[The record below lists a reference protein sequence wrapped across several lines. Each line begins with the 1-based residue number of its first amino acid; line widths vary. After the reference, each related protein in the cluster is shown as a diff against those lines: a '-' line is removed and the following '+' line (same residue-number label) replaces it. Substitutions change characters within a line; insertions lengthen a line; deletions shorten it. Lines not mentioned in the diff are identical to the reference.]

1 MTDFHQ
7 VLNGVEGFPSKT
19 SGFVILSRDVR
30 TETGAGFGWVARAI
44 PSATALATVRASSS
58 VVRVHLAR
66 GGVGE
71 FHRDLGG
78 GDGGGRGGRG
88 RFGGRGGSPPP
99 PNIGGLG
106 GDGDSAGRRILR
118 SGLGGTVGRWIFVD
132 RSSAGPARSCRSALA
147 KLNVDGGAGLRHAS
161 GSGVERPDA

>member
-1 MTDFHQ
+1 VTDFYQ
-7 VLNGVEGFPSKT
+7 VLNGVEGFPSKVL
-19 SGFVILSRDVR
+19 GFVILRRDVR
-30 TETGAGFGWVARAI
+30 TETGAGLVWVARAI

-58 VVRVHLAR
+58 VVKVRLAG

-78 GDGGGRGGRG
+78 GDGGGGGGRG
-88 RFGGRGGSPPP
+88 RFGGRGGSPP

-106 GDGDSAGRRILR
+106 GDGDSAGRRVLR
-118 SGLGGTVGRWIFVD
+118 SGLGGTVGRWILMD
-132 RSSAGPARSCRSALA
+132 RSSAGPARSCRRALA
-147 KLNVDGGAGLRHAS
+147 KLDVDGGAGLRHAS